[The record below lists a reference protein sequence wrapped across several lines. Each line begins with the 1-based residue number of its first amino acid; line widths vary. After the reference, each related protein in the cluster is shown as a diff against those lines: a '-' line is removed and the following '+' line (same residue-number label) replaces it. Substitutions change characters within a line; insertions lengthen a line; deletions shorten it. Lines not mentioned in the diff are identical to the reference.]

1 MLPSTLQS
9 KRPGHGSLPARAG
22 PGLSISLFQI
32 TMNIHKGLPKQRLM
46 VKASITQVPSLIQSR
61 THFVRLTHVFGT

>member
-1 MLPSTLQS
+1 MAHCPRVQV
-9 KRPGHGSLPARAG
+9 PVYPFHY
-22 PGLSISLFQI
+22 FQKI

-61 THFVRLTHVFGT
+61 THFVRLTHVFWDMKRKPALEV